1 MKNQYIGG
9 LSKKGGAWTICRFK
23 VGAWQERGVVF
34 SKGEG
39 GGVDTPMHTMGSF
52 LGICTMF
59 FSKTLRGVR
68 FPY

>member
-1 MKNQYIGG
+1 M
-9 LSKKGGAWTICRFK
+9 
-23 VGAWQERGVVF
+23 GAWQERGVVF

-52 LGICTMF
+52 LGMCTMF

>member
-9 LSKKGGAWTICRFK
+9 LSKK
-23 VGAWQERGVVF
+23 
-34 SKGEG
+34 
-39 GGVDTPMHTMGSF
+39 DTPMHTMGSF